1 MGDKQ
6 PAHALSPARR
16 ASPACLAFNLPNASF
31 STSSRR
37 KCGGRHFFVPAPCS
51 LTLCA
56 QGTSLKSPVRH
67 GHCSIG
73 RRNSRERTVGFGVP
87 TLMDT
92 ERIAESRLAR
102 THHGWSQ
109 RQRRAAFTLLLVA
122 VAVGVPS
129 AMRTAWGDIAA
140 HAANVVWGDINIL
153 P

>member
-1 MGDKQ
+1 MD
-6 PAHALSPARR
+6 
-16 ASPACLAFNLPNASF
+16 
-31 STSSRR
+31 
-37 KCGGRHFFVPAPCS
+37 
-51 LTLCA
+51 
-56 QGTSLKSPVRH
+56 
-67 GHCSIG
+67 
-73 RRNSRERTVGFGVP
+73 RTAATRPWFFGVP

-92 ERIAESRLAR
+92 EQFAECPLTR